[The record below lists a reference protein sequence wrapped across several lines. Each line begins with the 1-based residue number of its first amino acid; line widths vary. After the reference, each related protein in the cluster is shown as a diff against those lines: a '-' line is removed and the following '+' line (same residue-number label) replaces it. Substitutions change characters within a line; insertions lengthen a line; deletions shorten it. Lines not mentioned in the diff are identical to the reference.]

1 MTSEPRATISQPV
14 ELTALGECGTCGR
27 ALYLPPDGLIPEH
40 EGSDGGCPGVGSAPV
55 TVEETV
61 PRLRTDVSMLL
72 RLGWTLLF
80 VVIALTT
87 SFNFS
92 EVTSPDAVEV
102 EARLVRTLADAQ
114 GEAATGAPQQ
124 QVVNGWHAADLLE
137 LQTKTTAEGAQASA
151 DLRLLVFLGLFWW
164 LGDRTLFFIAALIRG
179 RTS

>member
-1 MTSEPRATISQPV
+1 
-14 ELTALGECGTCGR
+14 
-27 ALYLPPDGLIPEH
+27 
-40 EGSDGGCPGVGSAPV
+40 
-55 TVEETV
+55 
-61 PRLRTDVSMLL
+61 MLL

-102 EARLVRTLADAQ
+102 EARLARTLADAQ